1 MRAGPARLTL
11 AAAAL
16 LAATPLAAQSDAQ
29 SASAKASADQV
40 RRGDA
45 IDPEHALG
53 DWGGARTRW
62 KKAGVDL
69 QFGYLTEVAGVA
81 SGGKRRGND
90 YAHQIKLQADLDG
103 KPLLG
108 VDGLGFHTALIN
120 RRGRSASADYLGDDL
135 FQVQEIYG
143 STKNAALHLSFA
155 YAEYR
160 AGGAGGT
167 VDVKAGRMSVG
178 QDFATSPL
186 YCQYLALGLCPQPRA
201 LSLEPAF
208 TVIPSATWAARVQV
222 AAKDAYLSVGVY
234 QARPRFGGPS
244 GFDWGFSNSTGAIV
258 PVEAGWEPRFGP
270 AGLQGH
276 YKAGLALDT
285 SDYPVVGMPSRRDG
299 ERLSWWLLADQMLVR
314 TGKNGTDG
322 LVLLAGWSHSSARTA
337 ALADFG
343 FAGVAARGLVK
354 GRPGDVFNLLF
365 GHGRVGDRLTAAQR
379 AAAAAGQPLPTGFPT
394 LAGSFGPAA
403 VAPGIQTSHDFV
415 EVNYGIKLLP
425 GLTVTPDLQILWR
438 PGATRSVPDALVLA
452 GRFEVNF

>member
-1 MRAGPARLTL
+1 MRAAAARLTL
-11 AAAAL
+11 GAAAL

-40 RRGDA
+40 RRGNA

-62 KKAGVDL
+62 KKGGVDL

-81 SGGKRRGND
+81 SGGKRHGND

-108 VDGLGFHTALIN
+108 VDGLGFHAALIN

-143 STKNAALHLSFA
+143 STKNAVLHLSYA
-155 YAEYR
+155 YTEYR
-160 AGGAGGT
+160 AGRA
-167 VDVKAGRMSVG
+167 VDIKAGRMSVG

-222 AAKDAYLSVGVY
+222 AAGDAYLAVGAY

-244 GFDWGFSNSTGAIV
+244 GFDWGFLNTTGTIV
-258 PVEAGWEPRFGP
+258 PVEAGWEPRLGQ
-270 AGLQGH
+270 AELQGH

-285 SDYPVVGMPSRRDG
+285 SNYPVVGLSSRRDG

-322 LVLLAGWSHSSARTA
+322 LVLLAGWSHSSGRTT
-337 ALADFG
+337 ALSDFG

-354 GRPGDVFNLLF
+354 GRPGDVFNLLV
-365 GHGRVGDRLTAAQR
+365 GHGGVSDRLTAAQR
-379 AAAAAGQPLPTGFPT
+379 AAAASGQPLPTGFPT
-394 LAGSFGPAA
+394 LAGSFGAAA

-415 EVNYGIKLLP
+415 EVNYGFKLRP
-425 GLTVTPDLQILWR
+425 GLTVTPDLQYLWR
-438 PGATRSVPDALVLA
+438 PGATRSVPDALVVA